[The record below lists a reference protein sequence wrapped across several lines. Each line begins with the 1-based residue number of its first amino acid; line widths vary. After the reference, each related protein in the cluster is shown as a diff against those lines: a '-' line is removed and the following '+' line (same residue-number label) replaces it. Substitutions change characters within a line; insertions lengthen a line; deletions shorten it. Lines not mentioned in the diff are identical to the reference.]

1 MVWRQGDNE
10 NGGEAMR
17 FGLQINPYL
26 AGPTGNPW
34 DSVARVAR
42 LADESAFDS
51 LWLYDHFLYEGGY
64 SGHPYPE
71 PVLECFT
78 TLGAIAAITRRI
90 RLGQLVLGVP
100 YRNPAM
106 MAKMATTLD
115 LLSQG
120 RSILGL
126 GAGWH
131 QREYEGYGWGAFEP
145 APVRLRRLEEALRV
159 VLALWTEL
167 PAHFE
172 GTYYRL
178 DQVRENPRPL
188 QQPHPPILIGG
199 SGERVTLRLVAQYGQ
214 FCNVAGDPP
223 TVERLFGR
231 LREHCARVGR
241 PDDEIIR
248 SIYTTVI
255 VGRDDAEVAA
265 KRERLRDFI
274 PRNGALIGTPD
285 HLIASLGEYAD
296 AGCQYVI
303 LRMPDWVDG
312 APVQLFAERVIPALA
327 AAGGS

>member
-1 MVWRQGDNE
+1 
-10 NGGEAMR
+10 MR

-34 DSVARVAR
+34 DGVEQVARV
-42 LADESAFDS
+42 ADESAFDS

-64 SGHPYPE
+64 SGHPFPE

-78 TLGAIAAITRRI
+78 TLGAIAASTRRI

-100 YRNPAM
+100 YRNPALV
-106 MAKMATTLD
+106 AKMATTLD
-115 LLSQG
+115 LLSHG

-131 QREYEGYGWGAFEP
+131 QREHEAYGWGAFEP
-145 APVRLRRLEEALRV
+145 APARLGRLEEALRV
-159 VLALWTEL
+159 VLALWTER

-178 DQVRENPRPL
+178 DRVWENPPPL

-214 FCNVAGDPP
+214 FCNVAGDPA

-231 LREHCARVGR
+231 LREHCARVAR
-241 PDDEIIR
+241 PYDDITR
-248 SIYTTVI
+248 SIYATVI

-274 PRNGALIGTPD
+274 PRNGALIGTPGQ
-285 HLIASLGEYAD
+285 LIAIFREYAH

-303 LRMPDWVDG
+303 LRMPDWVDV
-312 APVQLFAERVIPALA
+312 APVRLFAEQVIPALA
-327 AAGGS
+327 APGAGEGRRTGV